1 MWGNTEKSA
10 VKEILLQYI
19 DNDGA
24 DLAIR
29 YFDVIKNF
37 ESVGDGSLHLESIAK
52 AYGDMITGFR
62 GNKTFERFGQQ
73 LYPMMVHG
81 FMSWVAFLG
90 DASKFN
96 EDSASNAEKATL
108 ATSRNQFKD
117 VAISIYTYTTRDADV
132 NKMRKE
138 LLNCKEL

>member
-37 ESVGDGSLHLESIAK
+37 ESVGDGSLHL
-52 AYGDMITGFR
+52 
-62 GNKTFERFGQQ
+62 
-73 LYPMMVHG
+73 
-81 FMSWVAFLG
+81 
-90 DASKFN
+90 ASKGLWRY
-96 EDSASNAEKATL
+96 DYWVSW
-108 ATSRNQFKD
+108 Q
-117 VAISIYTYTTRDADV
+117 
-132 NKMRKE
+132 
-138 LLNCKEL
+138 